1 MLEFISHN
9 FSIISN
15 FYYFSLQREK
25 VSERNKNY
33 HQSSCSKWLRTAFL
47 ALQTSAIT
55 LQWLKPTEELH
66 PHFSITWIRQI
77 YKTNAWFL
85 NTSVSKWHL
94 QYNKSITDGH
104 AWSRDEG
111 CCAISCLPQFLKTH
125 ANLISYFLVL
135 RSKMHDEIFIYIE
148 IVTILSLYN
157 SLFMFVFF
165 F

>member
-1 MLEFISHN
+1 MLEFISRN

-25 VSERNKNY
+25 ASERNTNY
-33 HQSSCSKWLRTAFL
+33 HQSSCSKRLRTAFL

-66 PHFSITWIRQI
+66 PHFSITWVRWIFKNHAFFGL
-77 YKTNAWFL
+77 Y
-85 NTSVSKWHL
+85 TSVSKRHL

-125 ANLISYFLVL
+125 MSTSFHISCY
-135 RSKMHDEIFIYIE
+135 
-148 IVTILSLYN
+148 
-157 SLFMFVFF
+157 
-165 F
+165 